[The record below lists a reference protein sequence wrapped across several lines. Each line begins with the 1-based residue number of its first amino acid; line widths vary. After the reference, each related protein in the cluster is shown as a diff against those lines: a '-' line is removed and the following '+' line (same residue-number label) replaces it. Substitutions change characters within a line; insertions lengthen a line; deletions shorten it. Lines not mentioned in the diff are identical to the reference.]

1 MAEASGGLIESVV
14 QLPFRFAEIAAQSPE
29 QAILLVIG
37 ALLTAAASVVFGMLS
52 VGGLAAAAARV
63 LPTGTPPEAARR
75 GDEER

>member
-37 ALLTAAASVVFGMLS
+37 ALLTAAASVVFGVLS